1 MLVDA
6 HTHLDQYREDL
17 DTVLE
22 EISQH
27 KIFTISNSVGL
38 RSYERNLEIADRS
51 DLVLPTFGIHPWNA
65 HEYVDRLEDLQE
77 SINQSPMI
85 GEIGLDYHWARDAS
99 QYPAQRK
106 VFEFFL
112 AAAGEQGKVVNV
124 HTKGAE
130 KEVLQLLRHYN
141 IQRAIIHWYSGPA
154 DVFRDM
160 VDYGLYFTVGVE
172 IATSQQ
178 IQAIAQDLPSEQLL
192 TETDN
197 PGGQQWLTGT
207 IGMPHHI
214 KDVVDKL
221 AELRKTTTQ
230 NMAETVQNNFTRLTH
245 DDPWL
250 SGICSKISEPTSS

>member
-1 MLVDA
+1 MFIDT

-27 KIFTISNSVGL
+27 KIFTISNSVGP
-38 RSYERNLEIADRS
+38 RSYERNLEIADRC
-51 DLVLPTFGIHPWNA
+51 DLVLPTFGVHPWKA

-77 SINQSPMI
+77 FINQSPMI

-112 AAAGEQGKVVNV
+112 AAAREQGKIVNV

-130 KEVLQLLRHYN
+130 REVLQLLRRCN
-141 IQRAIIHWYSGPA
+141 IQRAIIHWYSGPPDILRA
-154 DVFRDM
+154 M
-160 VDYGLYFTVGVE
+160 VNDGLYFTVGVE

-207 IGMPHHI
+207 IGMPRHI
-214 KDVVDKL
+214 KDVIEKL
-221 AELRKTTTQ
+221 AELRKTTAQ
-230 NMAETVQNNFTRLTH
+230 DIIETVKNNFTGLIK

-250 SGICSKISEPTSS
+250 SGICSKISEPTSC